1 MHGVRGGG
9 GGGGRLSCPAAHT
22 ERYRPFQPLL
32 FSLRFGP
39 VSLCRNDV
47 ASGHRIC
54 RPMRRIRTGCPLF
67 NTKSAVPPPRV
78 YKNNTQD
85 CGLLGNCDGGQCK
98 CYYGYAGESCAM
110 LDLVPAPPRAGL
122 RQQGNRS
129 NWCGTILQD
138 ETDSDL

>member
-1 MHGVRGGG
+1 MSLLVTESADQCGAFERGA
-9 GGGGRLSCPAAHT
+9 RCSILN
-22 ERYRPFQPLL
+22 RP
-32 FSLRFGP
+32 S
-39 VSLCRNDV
+39 
-47 ASGHRIC
+47 
-54 RPMRRIRTGCPLF
+54 
-67 NTKSAVPPPRV
+67 PPPRV
-78 YKNNTQD
+78 YKNNAQD